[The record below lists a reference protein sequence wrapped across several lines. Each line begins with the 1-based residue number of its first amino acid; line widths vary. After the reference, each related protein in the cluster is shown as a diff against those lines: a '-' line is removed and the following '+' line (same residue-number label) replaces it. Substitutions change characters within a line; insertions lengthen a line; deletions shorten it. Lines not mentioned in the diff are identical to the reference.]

1 MDLNGVDVD
10 FLTDEE
16 ILELYNDVLDD
27 DDFIASYCSG
37 DRLCNYSTG
46 RCSYWAGCKSDE
58 RLKDNISDNLSGL
71 KEINSITVKNYI
83 YKDDKNKTPHVGV
96 IAQQLKE
103 VFPNA
108 VFEDEKGYLSI
119 RTEDI
124 FYSMVN
130 AIKELYVLNQDLNTK
145 LNEIKKSISK
155 E

>member
-1 MDLNGVDVD
+1 MNFEEIDLD
-10 FLTDEE
+10 FLTQDE
-16 ILELYNDVLDD
+16 IIRLYNEIIDSSETEDKLHI
-27 DDFIASYCSG
+27 IASCSVVNG
-37 DRLCNYSTG
+37 S
-46 RCSYWAGCKSDE
+46 SYCKSDE

-71 KEINSITVKNYI
+71 KEINSITIKNYI
-83 YKDDKNKTPHVGV
+83 YKDDKDKTPHVGV

-119 RTEDI
+119 RIEDI

-145 LNEIKKSISK
+145 LNEIITKINIEK
-155 E
+155 